1 MSLREHLEQLA
12 EQGIRHEKLDGLHI
26 PPGAEYLWRDF
37 CDIRE
42 GWSGGGMGPSRI
54 PAGEFRDWAEMKGI
68 ALLPWEFEVLRAM
81 DVAFVRFQAE
91 RNQEN
96 SS

>member
-1 MSLREHLEQLA
+1 
-12 EQGIRHEKLDGLHI
+12 
-26 PPGAEYLWRDF
+26 
-37 CDIRE
+37 
-42 GWSGGGMGPSRI
+42 MGPSRI